1 MEATRKPPAK
11 PAAKPVA
18 KAPAKPAA
26 KPASKAPAVAATRRA
41 APKKPARA
49 AAPAL
54 LSSVEREEMV
64 RLAAYFRAEQ
74 RGFAPG
80 REWEDWLVA
89 EAEVGA
95 RVDAAPEPAPRK
107 TAARKAAKAPKA

>member
-11 PAAKPVA
+11 PSAKPSARPAAKP
-18 KAPAKPAA
+18 PAKPAP
-26 KPASKAPAVAATRRA
+26 KASAVAATRRP
-41 APKKPARA
+41 APRKPAKA
-49 AAPAL
+49 AATAA